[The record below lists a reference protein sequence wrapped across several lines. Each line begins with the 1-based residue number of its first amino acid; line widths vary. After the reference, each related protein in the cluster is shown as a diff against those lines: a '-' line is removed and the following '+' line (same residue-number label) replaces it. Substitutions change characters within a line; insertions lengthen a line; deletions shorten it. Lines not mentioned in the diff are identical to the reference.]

1 MIEDIRLTP
10 AQALE
15 LAQDDQTL
23 RWDISTKPYVRFSHE
38 ELKSQQNK
46 LINES
51 MPKRFFNLIVD
62 KGYDYRWSRSYSNIR
77 ITMIV
82 TRTHEAHLFIRRD
95 STNTIE
101 TFTDIESA
109 YNFIINYLHKYG
121 NPDYT
126 HKIIN
131 Y

>member
-1 MIEDIRLTP
+1 MIENIRLTP

-15 LAQDDQTL
+15 LAQDAQVL
-23 RWDISTKPYVRFSHE
+23 RWDVDTHPWVKFSNE
-38 ELKSQQNK
+38 ELKLQQDK

-51 MPKRFFNLIVD
+51 MSKRFFNLAVNTE
-62 KGYDYRWSRSYSNIR
+62 YDYSWSNSYSNIT

-82 TRTHEAHLFIRRD
+82 TWNHEVHLFIRRD
-95 STNTIE
+95 SINTIE
-101 TFTDIESA
+101 TFTTIESA
-109 YNFIINYLHKYG
+109 YDFIIDYLRKYG
-121 NPDYT
+121 DPSYT